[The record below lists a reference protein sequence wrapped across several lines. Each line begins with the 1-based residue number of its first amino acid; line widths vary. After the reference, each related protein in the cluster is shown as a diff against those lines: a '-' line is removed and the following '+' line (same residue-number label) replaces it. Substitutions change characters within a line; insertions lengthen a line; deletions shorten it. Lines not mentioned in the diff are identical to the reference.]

1 MFRSLSHA
9 SSPHCRPAAVSPSSQ
24 VASPPP
30 LPHPPFP
37 PPLCRVSTGIAVDKN
52 GLIYF
57 VDGTTIR
64 KVDQNG
70 IISTFLGSND
80 LTSARPLTCD
90 NSMDI
95 NQVIYT
101 AGGQGRT
108 GRSGESEGR
117 RRWLTLGWRA
127 LMERMAGPPALCP
140 RSHLNPTTHP

>member
-1 MFRSLSHA
+1 MQ
-9 SSPHCRPAAVSPSSQ
+9 AAMPRIRTVFLSSQ
-24 VASPPP
+24 VSFFFFFFPSPPP
-30 LPHPPFP
+30 
-37 PPLCRVSTGIAVDKN
+37 PPLYLMSTGIAVDKN

-101 AGGQGRT
+101 RWGTRW
-108 GRSGESEGR
+108 
-117 RRWLTLGWRA
+117 WLTLCLCA
-127 LMERMAGPPALCP
+127 LMERITAPPSAPPAHLTLCAQP
-140 RSHLNPTTHP
+140 

>member
-1 MFRSLSHA
+1 M
-9 SSPHCRPAAVSPSSQ
+9 PQICAVFLSSQ
-24 VASPPP
+24 VFLFFFTPPFFSPPP
-30 LPHPPFP
+30 
-37 PPLCRVSTGIAVDKN
+37 PPLYLMSTGIAVDKN

-101 AGGQGRT
+101 
-108 GRSGESEGR
+108 R
-117 RRWLTLGWRA
+117 RGTRWWLTLFLCA
-127 LMERMAGPPALCP
+127 LVERITAPPSAPRPFNSLCP
-140 RSHLNPTTHP
+140 AMTHYGCVI

>member
-1 MFRSLSHA
+1 M
-9 SSPHCRPAAVSPSSQ
+9 
-24 VASPPP
+24 
-30 LPHPPFP
+30 
-37 PPLCRVSTGIAVDKN
+37 DKN

-101 AGGQGRT
+101 AGGEERVGRV
-108 GRSGESEGR
+108 SEGR
-117 RRWLTLGWRA
+117 RRRLMLGWRA
-127 LMERMAGPPALCP
+127 LTERIAAPPPSALAAI
-140 RSHLNPTTHP
+140 